1 MFSGKSTVTKHP
13 WLPNS
18 PEDLKKTMLEEI
30 GVHDPLEL
38 YRDVPREVLLK
49 RSLNVGLG
57 RSLSE
62 IEVKR
67 YVEKLLSKN
76 KVFMDPPP
84 FMGGGVCVHHVPSAI
99 KWIISRSEFLTA
111 YTPYQAEISQGL
123 LQTLFEYQS
132 LVADLLEMDVV
143 NASMY
148 DGSTSVA
155 EAFLMAIRVKH
166 KNRIVVPETMNP
178 QHLEV
183 ARTWVQGKNISIEE
197 VKVDRETGFID
208 LEDLKNKLSK
218 QDVAGVYMEYP
229 SFLGVIDENI
239 SSVGEIAHDYDSLF
253 IVGFE
258 PLSLGILEPPGK
270 IGADIAVGE
279 GQPLGIGLNYG
290 GPYLGIFATRWDRRL
305 VRQMPGRLIGITED
319 IEGNRAF
326 AMILQSREQHI
337 RRERATSNITT
348 NEALMAIAAAVYLS
362 LLGREGLVKLAEH
375 IALKAA
381 YTARKLAEI
390 TGVKAP
396 ALNSKHFKEFSAS
409 FPVPYNG
416 LHRYLLEHGVLG
428 GYYIGDK
435 FSWLGESALFCI
447 TEVHSLDDIRIL
459 IDLIEEYVTRHGG
472 DKQ

>member
-1 MFSGKSTVTKHP
+1 MSKHP

-18 PEDLKKTMLEEI
+18 PEKLRKEMLAEI
-30 GVHDPLEL
+30 GVRDPLEL
-38 YRDVPREVLLK
+38 YSDVPHEVLLNHLL
-49 RSLNVGLG
+49 RVGLG

-62 IEVKR
+62 IEVRR

-76 KVFMDPPP
+76 KVFTSPPP
-84 FMGGGVCVHHVPSAI
+84 FMGGGVCAHHVPSVVE
-99 KWIISRSEFLTA
+99 WIISRSEFLTA

-123 LQTLFEYQS
+123 LQALFEYQS

-155 EAFLMAIRVKH
+155 ESFLMAVRVTH
-166 KNRIVVPETMNP
+166 KNRILVPETMNP
-178 QHLEV
+178 QYLEV
-183 ARTWVQGKNISIEE
+183 ARTWVQGKNIVIDN
-197 VKVDRETGFID
+197 VRVDRKTGFID
-208 LEDLKNKLSK
+208 LEDLKEKISK
-218 QDVAGVYMEYP
+218 KNVAGVYVEYP
-229 SFLGVIDENI
+229 GFLGVIDENI
-239 SSVGEIAHDYDSLF
+239 RDVGEIAHEYGSLF

-258 PLSLGILEPPGK
+258 PLSLGVLEPPGRL
-270 IGADIAVGE
+270 GADIAVGE

-305 VRQMPGRLIGITED
+305 VRQMPGRLIGLTED

-362 LLGREGLVKLAEH
+362 LLGREGITKLAEH

-381 YTARKLAEI
+381 YTARRLNSIA
-390 TGVKAP
+390 GVRAP
-396 ALNSKHFKEFSAS
+396 VFNSKHFKEFCVR
-409 FPVPYNG
+409 FPVPYRE
-416 LHRYLLEHGVLG
+416 LYKYLLERDVLS
-428 GYYIGDK
+428 GYYVGDK
-435 FSWLGESALFCI
+435 FSWLGESALFCV
-447 TEVHSLDDIRIL
+447 TEMHSLEDIKIL
-459 IDLIEEYVTRHGG
+459 IELIEEYINKHER
-472 DKQ
+472 